1 MNYRLFFTIPLLFVS
16 SLGFGQSSPK
26 GDTLVIH
33 LDTET
38 YTKTRT
44 INENSP
50 RLEPRTRSY
59 LIDKRNDEPLTG
71 LYKVIT
77 GSNSFYYC
85 RYDNGA
91 EVNYGLNYIEYHQ
104 NGKLIQIDIKGVAIF
119 GSKYL
124 TVPNYSCGK
133 KIKGFYKEV
142 VSDAIVEEVIIKQKV
157 KKGKIHWN
165 VKAKHNV
172 SFKGIFEKHRL
183 KGCF

>member
-1 MNYRLFFTIPLLFVS
+1 M
-16 SLGFGQSSPK
+16 
-26 GDTLVIH
+26 
-33 LDTET
+33 ET

-44 INENSP
+44 IEYKDP
-50 RLEPRTRSY
+50 RRIPFTYEY
-59 LIDKRNDEPLTG
+59 LVDKRNDQPLTG

-85 RYDNGA
+85 KYKNGIEA
-91 EVNYGLNYIEYHQ
+91 NRALNFIEYHQ
-104 NGKLIQIDIKGVAIF
+104 NGKLIQIDIKGDAIL
-119 GSKYL
+119 GSRYL
-124 TVPNYSCGK
+124 SVPNYSCDK